1 MFIYYGLAM
10 GNKIRKSR
18 GGDNSIRVV
27 RSSSIKEVFIRAVI
41 VHHCCVEKEKH
52 VTQTV
57 QALFMMMQN

>member
-1 MFIYYGLAM
+1 M